1 MVDLLLESR
10 ERVSLTIPNSPYAGP
25 ARSPSSRSPAAAA
38 AAAAARSPHLSPADA
53 FALPPASELGG
64 GGASSSAGGGGRR
77 RASSGDATF
86 DACRPMIIFVALVD
100 RLQGVLKG
108 DRPWHAA
115 PPAAAA
121 PSAAAVAAAAAG
133 GSGAAAAP
141 DEAWVA
147 ALKERLHRHDLAVLK
162 ELDGLLKTYE
172 GWLELGDF
180 DAWWAELGFRPER
193 PLAELVGLGLRRV
206 SL

>member
-1 MVDLLLESR
+1 M
-10 ERVSLTIPNSPYAGP
+10 
-25 ARSPSSRSPAAAA
+25 
-38 AAAAARSPHLSPADA
+38 
-53 FALPPASELGG
+53 
-64 GGASSSAGGGGRR
+64 
-77 RASSGDATF
+77 
-86 DACRPMIIFVALVD
+86 
-100 RLQGVLKG
+100 LKG
-108 DRPWHAA
+108 DRPWRGAA
-115 PPAAAA
+115 RRGG
-121 PSAAAVAAAAAG
+121 AVGGGGGGGGGG

>member
-1 MVDLLLESR
+1 M
-10 ERVSLTIPNSPYAGP
+10 
-25 ARSPSSRSPAAAA
+25 AAAGKA
-38 AAAAARSPHLSPADA
+38 
-53 FALPPASELGG
+53 
-64 GGASSSAGGGGRR
+64 
-77 RASSGDATF
+77 
-86 DACRPMIIFVALVD
+86 
-100 RLQGVLKG
+100 
-108 DRPWHAA
+108 
-115 PPAAAA
+115 
-121 PSAAAVAAAAAG
+121 SAAAVAAAAAG